1 MIKLKIKIF
10 FIELIF
16 FFAKV
21 RYKNMAFKT
30 NRQKNKIHRQKVKI
44 SLISSKHKDK

>member
-10 FIELIF
+10 FIELI

-30 NRQKNKIHRQKVKI
+30 NRQRDKIHRQTVKI
-44 SLISSKHKDK
+44 SLINSKRTNK